1 MAKIKS
7 REAARE
13 AMVTLGK
20 VAAELAVSVAR
31 RDEAI
36 AQINETYS
44 EQISDAEKDVKRLKE
59 DIEEWASLNEKAEVS
74 KDTRKI
80 HFEGVGEVSMRTGNP
95 TITFKRGTKE
105 ETVVEACFDAGIGK
119 YVRTVQELNR
129 ETLLNDRNEA
139 GMADK
144 FKAIGVIVKQ
154 TTSVLFDIEGIG
166 RV

>member
-13 AMVTLGK
+13 AMVALGK
-20 VAAELAVSVAR
+20 VGAELAVSVAR

-59 DIEEWASLNEKAEVS
+59 DIEEWALLNEKAEVL

-129 ETLLNDRNEA
+129 ETLLNDRNEP

-144 FKAIGVIVKQ
+144 FKTIGVIVKQ
-154 TTSVLFDIEGIG
+154 TTSVLFEIEGIG